1 MVAPEDFQVWKR
13 VVDNNLRATLI
24 CEDGN
29 DHVVT
34 AENIPYADFPAPG
47 LGCGSGAMSSICQ
60 TRTEFPWGLISDGI
74 WPHDIPDR

>member
-13 VVDNNLRATLI
+13 VVDNNAGATLI

-34 AENIPYADFPAPG
+34 AENIPHADFPAPG
-47 LGCGSGAMSSICQ
+47 VELWFRGNVIYLPNA
-60 TRTEFPWGLISDGI
+60 
-74 WPHDIPDR
+74 H